1 MSDNLNPEELQ
12 SLQTL
17 TSEFNKI
24 KTSLGDLE
32 LQKHGMCLRVE
43 NIKIIEIP
51 TIKQIRIAQ
60 PRINGRHCKIGVIQI
75 QYQLL
80 PTQCKWPTEY
90 HRHPGWMFRYSGR
103 VIITCTACDTRCDI
117 R

>member
-43 NIKIIEIP
+43 NIKIEFQALEAGL
-51 TIKQIRIAQ
+51 TDKYGKDSV
-60 PRINGRHCKIGVIQI
+60 INMETGEVKEKEVLEEG
-75 QYQLL
+75 
-80 PTQCKWPTEY
+80 K
-90 HRHPGWMFRYSGR
+90 
-103 VIITCTACDTRCDI
+103 
-117 R
+117 